1 MLQKLN
7 RIPKRWLAVVA
18 ATALLSVGLTAGAI
32 AAAGFEPAGAVSG
45 KAGYAGYAGD
55 RSGPVGD
62 DDRIIQRV
70 AEIINVDAETLANAI
85 DTAINELSNEEFAA
99 QMDEL
104 VAEGTLTAE
113 QSAAAVAWFNDRP
126 AEAGHIAFMG
136 VMTDDTDRLARM
148 LAKGVSH
155 GALTQADADAI
166 IAWHGQRPD
175 FIPAYHG
182 GMHDGHGRHH
192 RGGKDGDRQ
201 HRNGGGDDDS
211 TGESGAADGDGSAG

>member
-32 AAAGFEPAGAVSG
+32 AAAGFDSPGSISG
-45 KAGYAGYAGD
+45 KAGYAGARGGMMD
-55 RSGPVGD
+55 E
-62 DDRIIQRV
+62 DDRLIRRV
-70 AEIINVDAETLANAI
+70 AEIINVDAATLANAI
-85 DTAINELSNEEFAA
+85 DTALNELSNEEFAA
-99 QMDEL
+99 KMDEL
-104 VAEGTLTAE
+104 VADGTLTAE

-126 AEAGHIAFMG
+126 ADVGHIAFMG
-136 VMTDDTDRLARM
+136 VMTDDTDRLSRM

-182 GMHDGHGRHH
+182 GMHDGDGHGRRH
-192 RGGKDGDRQ
+192 
-201 HRNGGGDDDS
+201 HRNGGDRNDDAATDDS
-211 TGESGAADGDGSAG
+211 AAGDDGSAG